1 MSAFSG
7 GEAALQ
13 SDVKLAMAGDSD
25 AYRRLVESSSNVVC
39 AIALAIV
46 RNVQAS
52 EDVAQEVFLV
62 AWTSLRKLRNP
73 ASFLPWL
80 RQITRNQANLW
91 LRRNA
96 REVSAGDLL
105 ALTLDSRPG
114 PVDALLRDEERR
126 VLGEVM
132 DNLAEETREVVVLY
146 YREHSSARHVAGL
159 LGISEDA
166 VKQRLSRARL
176 KIREEMF
183 QRFGE
188 TMKRTAPGAALVT
201 AVGAA
206 LTAAAPPASAAIVGA
221 SVAKSAAGSSLLWL
235 AKTAGAGAIIGGLGV
250 LMGFHHLGEP
260 FDERE
265 AKELKVFKIQI
276 TLVVIAG
283 SILFPL
289 IRESSPPPHYWK
301 LSGYVAFLAVLSL
314 MNLVRLPK
322 ILERRMAWER
332 EVNPEEAKKTRRAQF
347 YGLAGQTVSG
357 ILAAMALTMLTP
369 SLFR

>member
-1 MSAFSG
+1 MSAISA
-7 GEAALQ
+7 GEVLIQA
-13 SDVKLAMAGDSD
+13 DVKLAMAGDAD

-96 REVSAGDLL
+96 REVSASDLL
-105 ALTLDSRPG
+105 ALALDNRLSV
-114 PVDALLRDEERR
+114 VDALLRDEERR
-126 VLGEVM
+126 VLSEVM
-132 DNLAEETREVVVLY
+132 DELAEEIREVVVLY
-146 YREHSSARHVAGL
+146 YREHSSSRHVADL

-166 VKQRLSRARL
+166 VKQRLSRARQ
-176 KIREEMF
+176 KIREEMV

-188 TMKRTAPGAALVT
+188 TMKRTAPGAALLT

-206 LTAAAPPASAAIVGA
+206 MTASAPPASAAIVGG
-221 SVAKSAAGSSLLWL
+221 SVAKSAAGPALVWL
-235 AKTAGAGAIIGGLGV
+235 AKTAGVGALIGGLGV
-250 LMGFHHLGEP
+250 MMGFHHLGEP
-260 FDERE
+260 FDEAE
-265 AKELKVFKIQI
+265 AKELKVFKIQT

-283 SILFPL
+283 SIVLPL
-289 IRESSPPPHYWK
+289 IRDPHPPHYGQ
-301 LSGYVAFLAVLSL
+301 LLGYLAFLAVLSV

-332 EVNPEEAKKTRRAQF
+332 EMNPEEARKTRRAQF
-347 YGLAGQTVSG
+347 YGLAGQTVGG
-357 ILAAMALTMLTP
+357 ILAAMTLTLLTP
-369 SLFR
+369 SLFK